1 MVAHINAERKP
12 AAVHRESATIAKAN
26 TTRAFL
32 RASDPSGNG
41 LCPGFAG
48 AFSSES
54 TDFNPLGFFRLTLG
68 FARPTFSYFLGC
80 AEKRSTPRRHR
91 ITRGR

>member
-1 MVAHINAERKP
+1 MASMVAHINAERKP
-12 AAVHRESATIAKAN
+12 ASVHSESATIARAN

-48 AFSSES
+48 VVSVES
-54 TDFNPLGFFRLTLG
+54 TDLDALGFFRLTL
-68 FARPTFSYFLGC
+68 
-80 AEKRSTPRRHR
+80 
-91 ITRGR
+91 

>member
-1 MVAHINAERKP
+1 MANMVAHINAERKP
-12 AAVHRESATIAKAN
+12 AAVHSESATIARAN

-48 AFSSES
+48 AISLES
-54 TDFNPLGFFRLTLG
+54 TDLDALVLFRLTL
-68 FARPTFSYFLGC
+68 
-80 AEKRSTPRRHR
+80 
-91 ITRGR
+91 